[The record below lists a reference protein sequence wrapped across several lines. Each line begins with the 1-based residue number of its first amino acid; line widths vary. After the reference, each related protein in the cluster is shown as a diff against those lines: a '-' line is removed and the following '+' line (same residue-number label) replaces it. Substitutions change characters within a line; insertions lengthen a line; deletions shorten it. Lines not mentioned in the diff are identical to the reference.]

1 MSAPARRQH
10 LYIFERMVSVT
21 MNKSIREYVDDF
33 RLSMAEVGLVCDEV
47 VADGQI
53 HRCDTNQKS
62 GKGDGAYV
70 LHLDGGIAVGG
81 FENHQA
87 GTGWCVWKPER
98 PAIIDPEEKRK
109 IEQAL
114 AAMRA
119 KRDADSEAR
128 RKRASE
134 LASKMWS
141 EARPAEQH
149 HPYLARKRVKAH
161 EGVRVGNWKVNGH
174 TVADTLLV
182 PITDGQNIL
191 SLQGIFPEKQP
202 DIGRDKDFL
211 PGGKKNGCFFP
222 IGDEVSDLVV
232 LCEGYAT
239 GATIH
244 EATGFPVYVAF
255 DSGNLVAV
263 ALNIRAQYPHAEILV
278 AADNDRKTP
287 GNPGLAAA
295 EKVMQAVGNARVL
308 APDFADN
315 EDGTD
320 WNDLAF
326 RQGIDAVRGHFIGMT
341 TEAKELFPFVDVSE
355 LVADI
360 KPVSWLVRD
369 YFERDSLAL
378 VYGAPGGGKSF
389 FSVDVAC
396 SIATGQPWMGHK
408 VHAGPV
414 FYIAGEG
421 HNGLARRFR
430 AWEVARDVPLKPGQI
445 YKSGEAMHVL
455 DEASVANV
463 SAQIADLCER
473 TGQAPAMVVID
484 TLARN
489 FGPGDENSTED
500 MSKFVSHVDTY
511 LRKRFEC
518 CVLLVHHSGHNAER
532 ARGSSALKA
541 AVDAEY
547 EISKDDGGNVRIR
560 TTKMKDAEIPA
571 DLMLRLK
578 GVELPGLVDEDGA
591 PVTSAILDFADDLIN
606 AKVGES
612 DDGTPI
618 SAKEVLAVLDRGWL
632 SLRDVGATFK
642 CKKNQAEK
650 IMTALKRYGFIDGK
664 AVTADGKAALSRTG
678 YTLTQMDKPIWK
690 RGE

>member
-1 MSAPARRQH
+1 
-10 LYIFERMVSVT
+10 
-21 MNKSIREYVDDF
+21 MNKNITDYVSEF
-33 RLSMAEVGLVCDEV
+33 RLSMLEAGLVCDDI

-53 HRCDTNQKS
+53 HRCDTSGKN

-70 LHLDGGIAVGG
+70 LHLEGSVVVGG

-87 GTGWCVWKPER
+87 GTGWCTWKPER
-98 PAIIDPEEKRK
+98 GAIIDPGEKRK

-119 KRDADSEAR
+119 KRDADSELR
-128 RKRASE
+128 RKRAAE
-134 LASKMWS
+134 LASSMWS
-141 EARPAEQH
+141 EARPAEQD

-161 EGVRVGNWKVNGH
+161 DGIRVGDWKARKGQK
-174 TVADTLLV
+174 VANTLLV
-182 PITDGQNIL
+182 PITDGMNIL
-191 SLQGIFPEKQP
+191 SLQAIFPEKQA
-202 DIGRDKDFL
+202 DIGRDKDFI
-211 PGGKKNGCFFP
+211 PGGKKEGCYFP
-222 IGDEVSDLVV
+222 IGDDITDTVV

-244 EATGFPVYVAF
+244 EATSLPVLVAF
-255 DSGNLVAV
+255 DARNLVPV
-263 ALNIRAQYPHAEILV
+263 AINIRATHPHAEIVV
-278 AADNDRKTP
+278 AADNDRFTKKP
-287 GNPGLAAA
+287 NGEPWNPGLECAQQ
-295 EKVMQAVGNARVL
+295 VLTSVGNARIV
-308 APDFADN
+308 APQFDDS
-315 EDGTD
+315 DTSSSD
-320 WNDLAF
+320 WNDYMALH
-326 RQGIDAVRGHFIGMT
+326 GSDAVRQHFLAT
-341 TEAKELFPFVDVSE
+341 PSEKTLFPFVDVSE

-396 SIATGQPWMGHK
+396 SIATGSSWMGHK

-430 AWEVARDVPLKPGQI
+430 AWEVAREVPLKSGQI

-463 SAQIADLCER
+463 SAQIGDLCAR
-473 TGQAPAMVVID
+473 IGQPPALVVID

-560 TTKMKDAEIPA
+560 TTKMKDAEIPP

-591 PVTSAILDFADDLIN
+591 PVTSAILDYAEDLIN
-606 AKVGES
+606 SKVGES

-618 SAKEVLAVLDRGWL
+618 TAKEVLAVLDRGWL
-632 SLRDVGATFK
+632 SVRDLCATFK
-642 CKKNQAEK
+642 CKKNQGEK
-650 IMTALKRYGFIDGK
+650 IVAALKRYEFLDGK
-664 AVTADGKAALSRTG
+664 TVTQVGKDALSRTG
-678 YTLTQMDKPIWK
+678 YMLTQQDKPIWK